1 MVDVIDC
8 TGSGDVDTSKVVS
21 LSDQGTL
28 PGAGGA
34 ALRPNPAWA
43 NPSGEWRVGCKR
55 AFELFPSSLRSR
67 MKEERRK
74 ARDAA
79 QRAAV
84 TAALRDLAAFD
95 AAHPPGGKKLS
106 DADAKRREEL
116 DARCQLLGDLAGDST
131 LEARLRASSMY
142 TRWRV
147 PMACGRSQP
156 GRGGSS
162 PLPDRGSLLHMPPP
176 LVLVLRTSAR

>member
-1 MVDVIDC
+1 MIDC
-8 TGSGDVDTSKVVS
+8 TGSGDIDTSKVVK
-21 LSDQGTL
+21 LDENGL
-28 PGAGGA
+28 IPGAGGA
-34 ALRPNPAWA
+34 LLRPNPKWA
-43 NPSGEWRVGCKR
+43 NPTGEWRVGCKR
-55 AFELFPSSLRSR
+55 AFELVPSTLRSR

-116 DARCQLLGDLAGDST
+116 DARVQLLGDLAGDST
-131 LEARLRASSMY
+131 LEARPRARTLLRIARRSSCLLSGLL
-142 TRWRV
+142 R
-147 PMACGRSQP
+147 
-156 GRGGSS
+156 
-162 PLPDRGSLLHMPPP
+162 PLTSLLPISFR
-176 LVLVLRTSAR
+176 RTSAR